1 MIYTA
6 VFTPYV
12 AAFLLNE
19 QDYQQASNNQNYKD
33 PIFVIDL
40 LGEQSGKSIA
50 MQIGNKFE
58 KGGQGRGLRSM
69 ERVFFLF
76 VPSRWDLWPRR
87 RQKGEGRGRRR
98 FMETVNRRKRGGER
112 GRREG
117 DLGRKS
123 GGGIRQQRSYFQ
135 EQFETKVGF
144 PF

>member
-1 MIYTA
+1 MQALWDWIILFLVIYTA

-58 KGGQGRGLRSM
+58 KGGAGQGAPIKGKGLLPFRA
-69 ERVFFLF
+69 
-76 VPSRWDLWPRR
+76 
-87 RQKGEGRGRRR
+87 
-98 FMETVNRRKRGGER
+98 
-112 GRREG
+112 
-117 DLGRKS
+117 
-123 GGGIRQQRSYFQ
+123 FQ
-135 EQFETKVGF
+135 VGSLA
-144 PF
+144 